1 MLKHKQSILKEFKKF
16 ISRVNLG
23 INGSKHPGLVSFSFK
38 IPPIEIP
45 KIINSKFLTKKDF
58 FYWKINFEEIE
69 FLALDPLVN
78 FNEYGEK
85 RLLKTS
91 KRVSIYENNFTSNW
105 KNYNLEFVPIVL
117 GGIKFA
123 PDQHSRLWKNF
134 SDSDWFIPKFL
145 FFKQKNSIFFHL
157 NYQSIDE

>member
-1 MLKHKQSILKEFKKF
+1 MLTNKQSILEEFKEF
-16 ISRVNLG
+16 ISLINLKS
-23 INGSKHPGLVSFSFK
+23 NSSNRSALLSFSFK
-38 IPPIEIP
+38 IPLIKIP

-58 FYWKINFEEIE
+58 FYWKISFEEIE
-69 FLALDPLVN
+69 FLAFDPLVN

-91 KRVSIYENNFTSNW
+91 NRVNIYENNFLSNW
-105 KNYNLEFVPIVL
+105 EENDLEFVPIVL

-145 FFKQKNSIFFHL
+145 F
-157 NYQSIDE
+157 